1 LVPQRQDVKKYFWRG
16 ARVGLRVWIESGD
29 WKGRLLGLHH
39 SDLLPSARRMQIFY
53 RNLTGKTRIIEVEVS
68 DTVEHVKA
76 KIQDKEGI
84 PPDQQRLVYGGK
96 QLADG
101 RTLVDYN
108 IQKESTLQ
116 LLFGGSAPAVVRDEQ
131 TLAAKRAA
139 NGQAVSSCAAS
150 RRSGGCAAS
159 SIEA

>member
-1 LVPQRQDVKKYFWRG
+1 MVPQRQDVKKYFWRG

-53 RNLTGKTRIIEVEVS
+53 RNLAGKTRIIEVEVS

-116 LLFGGSAPAVVRDEQ
+116 LLFGLRADNDEQ